1 VLQAAGGEKA
11 CYISVV
17 ACGQQLLVLG
27 TRSVHAL
34 AVRPWT
40 DRVGNLVRQRKFL
53 AALDL
58 ALLFYEERAKAVV
71 GLKGPN
77 VQRKQQV
84 KQKVNLVLAFL

>member
-1 VLQAAGGEKA
+1 LQAAAGEKA
-11 CYISVV
+11 CYNSVV

-40 DRVGNLVRQRKFL
+40 DRVGHLVRQRKFL

-58 ALLFYEERAKAVV
+58 ALSFYEERAKAVV
-71 GLKGPN
+71 GLKGPKA
-77 VQRKQQV
+77 QRKQQV
-84 KQKVNLVLAFL
+84 KQKVFF